1 MKALLFYLCFSIL
14 SYTYSQTCYAFY
26 AFSANYETVHF
37 FNQSTSSNIHYY
49 WNFGDGTGSNVK
61 EPVHK
66 FQENGNYLVTLY
78 VHDTLSNCS
87 NYYEQ
92 WLSVTKFS
100 ASSCVPSIS
109 DSIYYYN
116 YVGTPAYYLKII
128 DNSVY
133 CNNYNPSYYVGYAS
147 GPYNNT
153 FGLGLYPGNF
163 ISTAY
168 FSDNNNILVRAAVKT
183 SPNNFNRAKNYGP
196 CSANFEFKV
205 ISEDNL
211 GQRILFTAMNKNASS
226 YRWIITG
233 FGVPILSFNDTVSVY
248 HFGNPNS
255 VFPNLAKNMVLV
267 IEESNGCAD
276 SLFQMVTVRSKT
288 STIVEISEYSNEQMK
303 VSLSPNPILEK
314 ISLNFDLNSFSLHE
328 LFIYNDL
335 GQKVFTIYKPTA
347 NQEIDISFLSQG
359 IYFLSVSGKSGT
371 KVFKIIKE

>member
-168 FSDNNNILVRAAVKT
+168 FSDNNNTLVRAAVKT

-267 IEESNGCAD
+267 IEESNGCRD
-276 SLFQMVTVRSKT
+276 SLLQQIVVRKKAAT
-288 STIVEISEYSNEQMK
+288 FVGIEDNNLPQIS
-303 VSLSPNPILEK
+303 VSFFPNPVIDKVRLD
-314 ISLNFDLNSFSLHE
+314 FDKNYERLDK
-328 LFIYNDL
+328 LFIYTNL
-335 GQKVFTIYKPTA
+335 GQTVFLMDSPSAK
-347 NQEIDISFLSQG
+347 QEINLSFLNQG